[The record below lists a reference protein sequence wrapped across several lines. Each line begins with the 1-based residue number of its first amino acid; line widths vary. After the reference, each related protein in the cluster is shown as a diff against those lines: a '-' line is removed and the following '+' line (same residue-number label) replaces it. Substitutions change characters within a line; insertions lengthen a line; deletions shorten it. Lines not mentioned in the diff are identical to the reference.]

1 MKTFNSKMIIFLVI
15 LLLLSSTITI
25 LAEDIKVANK
35 GSITIIKLKESGEKI
50 NSTGEENP
58 EHGHVPLEGI
68 KYKLYKT
75 SFDMGEIDED
85 IDFDIDS
92 NEAIKEGVTN
102 SEGKLVFED
111 LDLGVYYLH
120 EEDHDGIEKANSFF
134 VTVPTTS
141 PSGDELIYDIFIY
154 PKNDVKNFEVDL
166 DKYVNQ
172 INKENYFYELD
183 EEIEWIIQTTKPK
196 TISLN
201 QNNLEYKIIDEYSDK
216 MEFLSETL
224 SISIGQETLDNSKDY
239 ILTEF
244 TEENKFEIE
253 FKDSGIKKIADSES
267 DKIEVKYKTKTKK
280 EKIVNSLCEKIENN
294 AEVSYKADYYDDIKI
309 KEIDEKPYIYT
320 KGIKI
325 LKYDKKDTDIKLEGA
340 EFELYR
346 ISEDGEIKI
355 DAYSIDN
362 GKIEK
367 NNKFI
372 TNINGE
378 VVIYG
383 LKPGK
388 YYLKETKAP
397 IDSTGV
403 RYNLLREKVNF
414 TIEDG
419 FDEDGCI
426 QIIEVANSKGFELPQ
441 TGGIGTRIFI
451 IGGISLL
458 GLSLIIKKNDMDEI
472 E

>member
-1 MKTFNSKMIIFLVI
+1 MIIILVI
-15 LLLLSSTITI
+15 LLVLSSTITI
-25 LAEDIKVANK
+25 LAKENKESIK
-35 GSITIIKLKESGEKI
+35 GSITIIKLKQRGESTT
-50 NSTGEENP
+50 STGKENP

-92 NEAIKEGVTN
+92 NKAIKEGVTN

-141 PSGDELIYDIFIY
+141 PKGDELIYDIFIY
-154 PKNDVKNFEVDL
+154 PKNDVKNFDIDL
-166 DKYVNQ
+166 NKYVNQ

-224 SISIGQETLDNSKDY
+224 SIRIGQETLDNSKDY

-244 TEENKFEIE
+244 TEKNKFEIK
-253 FKDSGIKKIADSES
+253 FKGSGIKKIAESES
-267 DKIEVKYKTKTKK
+267 EKIEVKYKTKTKK
-280 EKIVNSLCEKIENN
+280 EKIINSLCEKIENN
-294 AEVSYKADYYDDIKI
+294 VEVSYKADYYDDIKI

-325 LKYDKKDTDIKLEGA
+325 LKYDKKDKDIKLEGA

-346 ISEDGEIKI
+346 ISEDGEVKI
-355 DAYSIDN
+355 DAYSIED

-383 LKPGK
+383 LKPGE

-403 RYNLLREKVNF
+403 RYNLLRKKVNF

-419 FDEDGCI
+419 FDKDDCI
-426 QIIEVANSKGFELPQ
+426 KIIDVPNSKGFELPQ

-451 IGGISLL
+451 LGGISLL